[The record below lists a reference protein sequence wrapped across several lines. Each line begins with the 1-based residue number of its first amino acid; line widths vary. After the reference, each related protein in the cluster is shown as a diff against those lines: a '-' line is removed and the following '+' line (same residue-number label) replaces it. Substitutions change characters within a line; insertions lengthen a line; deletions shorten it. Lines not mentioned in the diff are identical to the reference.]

1 MALAW
6 MWAEVDLDRAEE
18 AASRGIERAAGLGA
32 FEVGHLEEALSFVHC
47 VRGDYVSAAAR
58 LSRTAVLFK
67 GIQHNCGAHML
78 ETCAAWAAMTQ
89 RYELGAEL
97 LGAAQRLREETGDRP
112 RPWERRVRE
121 DWLPR
126 IDTALDAHTLSI
138 ATKRGRTRGFE
149 EALEFAA
156 SSLRHHVPAGNGN
169 GP

>member
-1 MALAW
+1 
-6 MWAEVDLDRAEE
+6 
-18 AASRGIERAAGLGA
+18 
-32 FEVGHLEEALSFVHC
+32 
-47 VRGDYVSAAAR
+47 
-58 LSRTAVLFK
+58 
-67 GIQHNCGAHML
+67 
-78 ETCAAWAAMTQ
+78 MTQ

-126 IDTALDAHTLSI
+126 IDTALDADTVST

-149 EALEFAA
+149 DALEFAA
-156 SSLRHHVPAGNGN
+156 SALRRHVPADKRN